1 MTMAISNL
9 PRPWMLAALANVPV
23 TELARDDDPEASIE
37 PRVGTLPRAD
47 ERRAR
52 LASWR
57 PRRAHAPDGLLQHR
71 RPGDRL
77 N

>member
-1 MTMAISNL
+1 MAISNL

-23 TELARDDDPEASIE
+23 TELTRDDDAEASIE
-37 PRVGTLPRAD
+37 PRIGTLPRPD

-52 LASWR
+52 LASWPGAR
-57 PRRAHAPDGLLQHR
+57 PHAPDSPGQYPR
-71 RPGDRL
+71 AGDRL